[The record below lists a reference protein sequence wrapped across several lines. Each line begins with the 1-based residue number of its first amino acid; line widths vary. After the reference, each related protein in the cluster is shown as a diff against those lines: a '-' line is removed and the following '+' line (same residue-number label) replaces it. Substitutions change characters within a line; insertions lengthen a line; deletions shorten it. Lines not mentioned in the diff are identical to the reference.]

1 MNLVCVRG
9 TGSSFLCQPE
19 NTQKLLRK
27 IRKIN
32 VCRYRGRVRG
42 SKAHKQLVYKPLIAC
57 SCVFKNT
64 GARGEPGHT
73 RDGHTD
79 HTDEPRNQADSQVT
93 TNTAKT
99 PQPIRI
105 PVPVHYGESVS
116 AVLCEFAHCDSAGL
130 SGYTDYGSRTGSKL
144 VHVGVEMKT
153 LPVEAI
159 GLSSTLA

>member
-1 MNLVCVRG
+1 MLAGETDLVRVVHVAVAAV
-9 TGSSFLCQPE
+9 FKQQPG
-19 NTQKLLRK
+19 KLEH
-27 IRKIN
+27 N
-32 VCRYRGRVRG
+32 
-42 SKAHKQLVYKPLIAC
+42 HKQLVYKPLIAC

-105 PVPVHYGESVS
+105 QVPVHYVYMYLSMVPVFVCVCAFVCRNG
-116 AVLCEFAHCDSAGL
+116 CEGWL
-130 SGYTDYGSRTGSKL
+130 
-144 VHVGVEMKT
+144 
-153 LPVEAI
+153 
-159 GLSSTLA
+159 